1 MLAESIAMFY
11 YLKFLG
17 VVLAVPRG
25 LAVVGDVGGA
35 VVGAVCGETGS
46 GPRCG
51 GGGCVSLSGTL
62 GPVAPCGLTGIF
74 SLGPVGCCTGLRDS
88 IVTNSTSPRLKGLI
102 AVARMVALP
111 ISVIVRYFV
120 VII

>member
-1 MLAESIAMFY
+1 MFY

-17 VVLAVPRG
+17 VVLAGDVG
-25 LAVVGDVGGA
+25 GAVVGDVGGA
-35 VVGAVCGETGS
+35 VVGETGS

-51 GGGCVSLSGTL
+51 GGGCVSPFGVV
-62 GPVAPCGLTGIF
+62 GPVAFCGLFGIF

-88 IVTNSTSPRLKGLI
+88 IVTNCASPRLNGLI
-102 AVARMVALP
+102 AVARKFTLP

-120 VII
+120 VIV